1 MKRKVSLWIVAAIL
15 STGISTLLAVDVSPG
30 ERKQAQ
36 QWVKEKFAET
46 SGTQRPFSF
55 DYADKTSAAWFQEW
69 VCRRHEKKLD
79 PQRKQITLEY
89 QDPLTGLVVRCVAI
103 SYLDFPSVEWT
114 MYFKNTGAKDTPLIK
129 NIQALDL
136 RIERLETSSS
146 AERTFYD
153 TTKDASEFILHH
165 HTGSNHARNDF
176 EPHHTIMGPNFSR
189 TITPFGGRP
198 TNEQFSYFNVE
209 MPGKQTIITE
219 GETDIWKK
227 TRTEREPGTGVIVV
241 IGWPGQWAADFTRN
255 ETNQLRIRAGQET
268 TCFTLH
274 PGEEVRT
281 PLIVLQFWQGDRQRS
296 QNIWRR
302 WMLEYSLPRPG
313 GTLPPPLLTPC
324 SSHQFNEMLNAN
336 EENQKHFIDR
346 YLEEKLN
353 PDYWWMDAG
362 WYFNN
367 GTWVNTGTWEI
378 DTRRFPHGFR
388 PISDHAHAQGVKIIV
403 WFEPER
409 VTENSWL
416 WDTHPEWLLSPGK
429 VPDKVG
435 WMTQWK
441 LLDLGNPQA
450 RQWLTD
456 HVDKL
461 ITEQGIDLYRQDFNM
476 DPLFFWRNHDTPD
489 RQGMTENY
497 YVSGYLAYWDELRR
511 RHPNML
517 IDSCASGG
525 RRNDLETMRRAVPF
539 IRSDYIFE
547 EIGQQCHTYAINWW
561 IPYHGT
567 GTFQVE
573 PYHFWSTMAPHVTP
587 CWDMRNRDLDYDL
600 LRTLTGQWRE
610 VSKYYNGDYYTLTPY
625 SLDDGA
631 WMAWQFHEP
640 DLDEGVVMAFRRPNS
655 YTVTAEFV
663 LQDMEPESRY
673 VMTNIDKSQ
682 TQVFTGAILAN
693 QGLPVTIKD
702 SPGVAVILYKK
713 VR

>member
-353 PDYWWMDAG
+353 SDYWWMDAG

-378 DTRRFPHGFR
+378 DTKRFPNGLR
-388 PISDHAHAQGVKIIV
+388 PISDHAHAKGVKIIV

-409 VTENSWL
+409 VTEDSWL
-416 WDTHPEWLLSPGK
+416 WDTHPEWLLSPGD

-435 WMTQWK
+435 WMKQWK
-441 LLDLGNPQA
+441 ILDLGNPQA

-461 ITEQGIDLYRQDFNM
+461 ITEQGIDLYRQDFNV
-476 DPLFFWRNHDTPD
+476 DPLFFWRNHDAPD
-489 RQGMTENY
+489 RQGITENY
-497 YVSGYLAYWDELRR
+497 YVSGYLEYWDELCR
-511 RHPNML
+511 RHPDML

-539 IRSDYIFE
+539 VRSDYIFE
-547 EIGQQCHTYAINWW
+547 EIGQQCHSYSISWW

-567 GTFQVE
+567 GTFLVD

-587 CWDMRNRDLDYDL
+587 CWDVRDRDIDYEL
-600 LRTLTGQWRE
+600 LRRLIGQWRQ
-610 VSKYYNGDYYTLTPY
+610 VAQYYNSDYYVLSPY
-625 SLDDGA
+625 SLDDDV
-631 WMAWQFHEP
+631 WMAWQFNQPETG
-640 DLDEGVVMAFRRPNS
+640 EGMVQAFRRPNS
-655 YTVTAEFV
+655 YTVKAEFA
-663 LQDMEPESRY
+663 L
-673 VMTNIDKSQ
+673 
-682 TQVFTGAILAN
+682 
-693 QGLPVTIKD
+693 QGLEPDARYRITVMDRKRSKAVTGKELMEKGLNITIKNC
-702 SPGVAVILYKK
+702 PGVAVVLYS
-713 VR
+713 RI